1 MRDLFLKNGISMVAI
16 LPLSLLALASC
27 SSDEASVEANDIPGY
42 ASYEELPN
50 CTAKRDGETAIVEDE
65 NRIYTCTGGRWT
77 EGDAY
82 YTSEEDLPNCSKKR
96 EGEVAFIAET
106 SSTWTCTDGSWE
118 ENPDGSPLIIDV
130 VYRDFKA
137 DHSDFENFAEE
148 YIDHSEEILKSGY
161 VGYDVAWASDEEYH
175 STCGN
180 QQSKTG
186 VVLGADGLPKKINP
200 YLPDYLQDVST
211 EKDLKYGGCK
221 ADTTVTAEKRGFL
234 NATNSTASG
243 CDGIENWSNPVYVTP
258 GMVQSHLIFDSAKKG
273 KVDMLDG
280 VHIQKAAEL
289 CDNKNF
295 DQWFVDVDGVNLRT
309 NATLE
314 LAYEAGDYVYS
325 RTWNN
330 DGFFP
335 LDEPCNAEI
344 QPNGKCENFGPQS
357 FTIYCPPY
365 DYRWASSQ
373 FDADGMSTS
382 TLCSEWLKRG
392 GPKATK
398 AASSVVKNWEVGE
411 DGSNFA
417 ANHLRNYHYSMLAH
431 LAFAYSTEGKQRQF
445 FEIAS
450 SEDVWI
456 YVDGVLVV
464 DLGGPHIPA
473 PGKVDI
479 ALLAANNHGCNPGE
493 PLANYENCDGA
504 GDKGWAEGSV
514 HHVHIFKMSRNTN
527 GADFY
532 IRTNLKQAEKA
543 TSK

>member
-1 MRDLFLKNGISMVAI
+1 MNKIVHIRKKIYLASL
-16 LPLSLLALASC
+16 LSLSVLAQLSC
-27 SSDEASVEANDIPGY
+27 SDESSTASETDDIPAY
-42 ASYEELPN
+42 ASYDEMPN
-50 CTAKRDGETAIVEDE
+50 CTVKREGEKALAKDE
-65 NRIYTCTGGRWT
+65 NLTYTCTEGRWV
-77 EGDAY
+77 EGNSY
-82 YTSEEDLPNCSKKR
+82 YASEEDLPNCSKNR
-96 EGEVAFIAET
+96 EGETAYVEQ
-106 SSTWTCTDGSWE
+106 SGGTWTCSGGIWTED
-118 ENPDGSPLIIDV
+118 PDGSPLVLEV
-130 VYRDFKA
+130 VYRDFNS

-148 YIDHSEEILKSGY
+148 YIGHSEEILKAGY

-175 STCGN
+175 LTCGN

-186 VVLGADGLPKKINP
+186 VALGVDGLPQKINP

-211 EKDLKYGGCK
+211 EKNLKYGGCK
-221 ADTTVTAEKRGFL
+221 ADSNVTAETRGFL
-234 NATNSTASG
+234 NATNSTAPS
-243 CDGIENWSNPVYVTP
+243 CEGIENWSNTVYVTP
-258 GMVQSHLIFDSAKKG
+258 GMVKSYLKFDKG
-273 KVDMLDG
+273 KDGKIDMLNG
-280 VHIQKAAEL
+280 AHIQKAAEL

-309 NATLE
+309 NAALE
-314 LAYEAGDYVYS
+314 LSYDGTDYGYS

-330 DGFFP
+330 EGFFP
-335 LDEPCNAEI
+335 LDDPCNAEI

-373 FDADGMSTS
+373 FDADGMNTS

-398 AASSVVKNWEVGE
+398 AAAAVVKKWEVGE

-431 LAFAYSTEGKQRQF
+431 LAFAYSTEGKQGQF

-479 ALLAANNHGCNPGE
+479 ALLAANNHGCNAGE
-493 PLANYENCDGA
+493 PLADSDNCNGA
-504 GDKGWAEGSV
+504 EGGGWTEGSV
-514 HHVHIFKMSRNTN
+514 HHLHLFKMSRNTN

-532 IRTNLKQAEKA
+532 IRTNLKKA
-543 TSK
+543 L